1 MSPEPCPRK
10 KEHSTSSVFCYG
22 GEKGRSGCRGDS
34 GSPLMVT
41 RDTGTGQ
48 TQYRYHST
56 VQYSEVQVGLQKP
69 MPASYLGLCC
79 SLAGSVQGASG
90 AKGGCGQAGN

>member
-1 MSPEPCPRK
+1 MSPELCARRK
-10 KEHSTSSVFCYG
+10 DHDTSSVFCYG

-56 VQYSEVQVGLQKP
+56 VQYIVPAFAETENGFLSMVMLLQP
-69 MPASYLGLCC
+69 
-79 SLAGSVQGASG
+79 
-90 AKGGCGQAGN
+90 CGQRAGRQRGQGRVWASR

>member
-41 RDTGTGQ
+41 RDTGTGL
-48 TQYRYHST
+48 TQYRYNAIQCST
-56 VQYSEVQVGLQKP
+56 VQYNTVQ
-69 MPASYLGLCC
+69 
-79 SLAGSVQGASG
+79 
-90 AKGGCGQAGN
+90 

>member
-22 GEKGRSGCRGDS
+22 GEAGRSGCRGDS

-56 VQYSEVQVGLQKP
+56 VSTERYSTVSTEEYSAVRLV
-69 MPASYLGLCC
+69 C
-79 SLAGSVQGASG
+79 SFFLI
-90 AKGGCGQAGN
+90 

>member
-56 VQYSEVQVGLQKP
+56 VCTVQYSTVKGSTVQYGEVQVSLQKP
-69 MPASYLGLCC
+69 RPRPAI
-79 SLAGSVQGASG
+79 
-90 AKGGCGQAGN
+90 